1 MASAIPSHR
10 RTALARRDARRLR
23 AIERGLMT
31 TDAPWA
37 RHVFSDVAR
46 PLRRSWLILTVVLD
60 VVALGL
66 VVFGVLVA
74 LPLVFAGFILGNVAV
89 CMHLERRT
97 RATPRRVDLHV
108 ADSD

>member
-1 MASAIPSHR
+1 MVPAIPSHR
-10 RTALARRDARRLR
+10 RIVRRDARRLR

-31 TDAPWA
+31 TDAGWV
-37 RHVFSDVAR
+37 RNVFSDVAR

-60 VVALGL
+60 VVALSL
-66 VVFGVLVA
+66 VVLGVLVT
-74 LPLVFAGFILGNVAV
+74 LPLVFAGLVLGNAAA

-97 RATPRRVDLHV
+97 RAAPRRADLHV